1 MRHVLP
7 PTRTSDS
14 GHLSMQLISKE
25 LCQCGWKLSG
35 VIPVWRTRRTLSR
48 SVGMTTSC
56 VAVSSTVTSLRS
68 LLFMVRS
75 GRPCRRLQVTR
86 RLKLVTARRLSRR
99 QPAYRYE
106 QRSSNNDVR
115 TTEVHPMAQQKQDR
129 LIFKV
134 SILSIAVMQATAQS
148 ISGILNTMAEAMPH
162 VDATSISS
170 LSTVPNL
177 GCLVGLF
184 LSPILCKVFGER
196 RVTIVGL
203 LGSILAGCA
212 PMVLGT
218 FVPIYVS
225 RLLLG
230 FFFGMYTPLI
240 VVLLSR
246 FYRGDQL
253 ARMIGYENAIG
264 SIGSSLC
271 ALVAGFLVVMGWQ
284 AGFAIYLLSAV
295 PLVLFTLFVRLDDRQ
310 ADDSNEQGAN
320 AVGDS
325 QADTADRSYPAAETG
340 DEQATGQADGVV
352 AARNSDATEQPSTD
366 SSAAA
371 GRPRVP
377 AAVWGLG
384 AFLFCFF
391 IFQLP
396 MAYAL
401 GNRVFESGVAGDSQ
415 TTASTIASTIYS
427 CFTIIGIPVSIFFG
441 AIRKRIGAWTL
452 PFALACNII
461 GFAALA
467 YGSNT
472 TLLFAGGLFS
482 GVAFAL
488 VVPYAYTRVAEVSP
502 PEVVSTSTTVAMLSL
517 NLGVFCSPLV
527 LPRIAAAVGD
537 GSAHLVMLISTVAF
551 LIFTVIMS
559 IVAVTS
565 SRRRNTVA
573 AAA

>member
-1 MRHVLP
+1 
-7 PTRTSDS
+7 
-14 GHLSMQLISKE
+14 
-25 LCQCGWKLSG
+25 
-35 VIPVWRTRRTLSR
+35 
-48 SVGMTTSC
+48 
-56 VAVSSTVTSLRS
+56 
-68 LLFMVRS
+68 
-75 GRPCRRLQVTR
+75 
-86 RLKLVTARRLSRR
+86 
-99 QPAYRYE
+99 
-106 QRSSNNDVR
+106 
-115 TTEVHPMAQQKQDR
+115 MAQHQQDT

-148 ISGILNTMAEAMPH
+148 IGGILNTMAEAMPH
-162 VDATSISS
+162 VDSTSISS

-177 GCLVGLF
+177 GCLAGLF

-212 PMVLGT
+212 PMVLGA
-218 FVPIYVS
+218 FVPIYIS

-230 FFFGMYTPLI
+230 FFFGIYTPLI

-264 SIGSSLC
+264 SIGSSVC

-295 PLVLFTLFVRLDDRQ
+295 PLVLFTLFVRLDGEGDGAGASDDAVDQ
-310 ADDSNEQGAN
+310 AAIN
-320 AVGDS
+320 
-325 QADTADRSYPAAETG
+325 
-340 DEQATGQADGVV
+340 
-352 AARNSDATEQPSTD
+352 DAT
-366 SSAAA
+366 AAA
-371 GRPRVP
+371 VASKPRIP

-396 MAYAL
+396 IAYAL
-401 GNRVFESGVAGDSQ
+401 GNRVFESGVAGESQ

-452 PFALACNII
+452 PFALVCNVI

-472 TLLFAGGLFS
+472 VMLFAGGLFS

-502 PEVVSTSTTVAMLSL
+502 PEVVSTSTTIAMLSL

-527 LPRIAAAVGD
+527 LPKVAAALGD
-537 GSAHLVMLISTVAF
+537 GSAHLTMTISTVAF
-551 LIFTVIMS
+551 LAFAAVMTV
-559 IVAVTS
+559 
-565 SRRRNTVA
+565 VA
-573 AAA
+573 AVSSKRGGEVIAAG